1 MLGPQLNRIRQRL
14 DAVKA
19 GKGLEQ
25 GLLDRARAIFDR
37 DLGGEK
43 LDVLRELDRDFD
55 RAGIHTAAD
64 AKLLREL
71 GKMKGKLG
79 GLSEGLAARAEAALG
94 EFELAVRRAERL
106 LAAQSLPPGLI
117 TSLDGDFVRLAR
129 AVKVADLFVRRPQE
143 EAEPKDGLFVLFAR
157 PDRDPRPPA
166 SARLAV
172 AEFWAARAQG
182 NVNDV
187 AQKRRDLDLAHELLL
202 RASAGSLGDRDR
214 LRQARMEV
222 AAARERVRASPV
234 VRSLQDLVRHVR
246 HAARKDPRTAYKS
259 LKALYERAVE
269 AGDSE
274 LAQVARDAVGSMLPP
289 TADIKPLV
297 EQSRLKQQLG
307 WKEPGRAAEG
317 VDKIDKGPAG
327 GRQGGDGAGDVLAQ
341 LAFDLDEEKLEA
353 LELAS
358 GCARFFDV
366 EDTLTEE
373 LVEAELSES
382 RPVQRRV
389 SHPTQMMSYEFTNS
403 LDELHNFVIHAP
415 SMLLYDLASSRQTVR
430 AYLEEE
436 PPPKSK
442 RIKKTAVRVY
452 VLDASGSMHGPRSRF
467 RDAILIAEL
476 NALRVKARQG
486 IDFDPL
492 YFSFFN
498 DSPTELAR
506 IDSGAEATRQIEK
519 LFRHSPAEGQT
530 DISLAL
536 MSSFESIRNAQ
547 GKDPYLSRAT
557 VVIVTDGEDAVDLEL
572 VRKTRKPF
580 EGLDISLSFISLGE
594 ENPDLRSLVVEQRNV
609 GGRAF
614 YHHLSD
620 AEIGVART
628 EFDSTWRTLLPAD
641 VPPTLGA
648 LEALL
653 PHLEALEQIASG
665 RSATTPA
672 RADGQF
678 DALFPVPGA
687 AAAPE
692 SPLTQRLADIL
703 EAVAEAASLASAD
716 TRGSESV
723 TLLSHLLGL
732 YGVTLP
738 KYLAVLEA
746 PSPSV
751 KTAVERLRL
760 LCKPFG

>member
-1 MLGPQLNRIRQRL
+1 MLGPQLNRLRERL

-19 GKGLEQ
+19 GKVLEQ
-25 GLLDRARAIFDR
+25 GLFDRARAIFDR
-37 DLGGEK
+37 DDGSGK
-43 LDVLRELDRDFD
+43 LDALHELDRDFD

-79 GLSEGLAARAEAALG
+79 TLAEGLAGRAQASLA
-94 EFELAVRRAERL
+94 EFELATRRAERL
-106 LAAQSLPPGLI
+106 LAGQALPPGLM
-117 TSLDGDFVRLAR
+117 TSLDADFVRLAR
-129 AVKVADLFVRRPQE
+129 AVKVADLFARTSTETEGQPE
-143 EAEPKDGLFVLFAR
+143 SFELFAR
-157 PDRDPRPPA
+157 PDRDGRPPA
-166 SARLAV
+166 SARVAV
-172 AEFWAARAQG
+172 AEFWAKRAQG
-182 NVNDV
+182 NVGDV
-187 AQKRRDLDLAHELLL
+187 GAKRRDLDLAHELLL
-202 RASAGSLGDRDR
+202 RASASTSGDRDR
-214 LRQARMEV
+214 LRQMRMEV
-222 AAARERVRASPV
+222 AAARERVRAAPV
-234 VRSLQDLVRHVR
+234 VRSLHDLIRHVR
-246 HAARKDPRTAYKS
+246 HTARRDPRTAYKS

-269 AGDSE
+269 AGDGT
-274 LAQVARDAVGSMLPP
+274 LAEASRKAVGAMLPP
-289 TADIKPLV
+289 NEQIRPLV
-297 EQSRLKQQLG
+297 EQSRLKHRLG
-307 WKEPGRAAEG
+307 WKEPGRVADDVKQIEKA
-317 VDKIDKGPAG
+317 PAG
-327 GRQGGDGAGDVLAQ
+327 GKTGGDGAGDVLAQ

-366 EDTLTEE
+366 EDTLTEQV
-373 LVEAELSES
+373 VEAELTET

-389 SHPTQMMSYEFTNS
+389 SHPTQTMSYEFTNS
-403 LDELHNFVIHAP
+403 LDELHNFVIQSP

-436 PPPKSK
+436 PPPVSK

-506 IDSGAEATRQIEK
+506 IDNGPEATRQIEK

-557 VVIVTDGEDAVDLEL
+557 VVLVTDGEDAVDLEL

-594 ENPDLRSLVVEQRNV
+594 ENPDLKSLVIEQRAV

-628 EFDSTWRTLLPAD
+628 EFDSTWRTLLPVE
-641 VPPTLGA
+641 VPATAGA
-648 LEALL
+648 LEALI
-653 PHLEALEQIASG
+653 PHLEALEQIATG
-665 RSATTPA
+665 RTATLPV
-672 RADGQF
+672 RADSQF
-678 DALFPVPGA
+678 DALFPAPGN
-687 AAAPE
+687 PGQGDGTL
-692 SPLTQRLADIL
+692 SQRLADIL
-703 EAVAEAASLASAD
+703 DAVGEAASLASAD
-716 TRGSESV
+716 NRASESV
-723 TLLSHLLGL
+723 TLLNHLLSL
-732 YGVTLP
+732 YGVPLP
-738 KYLAVLEA
+738 KYLAAVET
-746 PSPSV
+746 PSPAV
-751 KTAVERLRL
+751 KVAVERVRL

>member
-1 MLGPQLNRIRQRL
+1 MLGSQLNRIRERL

-25 GLLDRARAIFDR
+25 GLFDRARALFDR
-37 DLGGEK
+37 DDGGEK

-55 RAGIHTAAD
+55 RAGVHTAAD
-64 AKLLREL
+64 AMLLREL

-79 GLSEGLAARAEAALG
+79 ALSEGLAGRAQTALL

-106 LAAQSLPPGLI
+106 LAAQAVPPGLV
-117 TSLDGDFVRLAR
+117 TALDADFIRLAR
-129 AVKVADLFVRRPQE
+129 AVKVADLFGRTATEVEPQE
-143 EAEPKDGLFVLFAR
+143 GGFELFAR

-172 AEFWAARAQG
+172 AEFWAKRAQQ

-187 AQKRRDLDLAHELLL
+187 GQKRRDLDLTHELLL
-202 RASAGSLGDRDR
+202 RASAGSKGDRDR
-214 LRQARMEV
+214 LRQMRMEV

-234 VRSLQDLVRHVR
+234 VRSLHDLVRHVR
-246 HAARKDPRTAYKS
+246 HTARRDPRTAYRS
-259 LKALYERAVE
+259 LKALYERAIE
-269 AGDSE
+269 AGDNE
-274 LAQVARDAVGSMLPP
+274 LAQVARDAVGAMLPP
-289 TADIKPLV
+289 PAELKPLV

-307 WKEPGRAAEG
+307 WKEPGRVAEG
-317 VDKIDKGPAG
+317 VDKRDRLPAG
-327 GRQGGDGAGDVLAQ
+327 GKPGSDAAADVLAQ
-341 LAFDLDEEKLEA
+341 LAFDLDEEKLEQ

-373 LVEAELSES
+373 LVEAELVET

-403 LDELHNFVIHAP
+403 LDELHNFVIQSP

-436 PPPKSK
+436 PPAKVK

-476 NALRVKARQG
+476 NAVRVKARQG
-486 IDFDPL
+486 VEFDPL

-506 IDSGAEATRQIEK
+506 IDNGPEATRQIEK

-547 GKDPYLSRAT
+547 GKDPYLARAT
-557 VVIVTDGEDAVDLEL
+557 VVLVTDGEDAVDLEL

-580 EGLDISLSFISLGE
+580 EGLDIALSFISLGE
-594 ENPDLRSLVVEQRNV
+594 ENPDLRSLVLEQRNV

-620 AEIGVART
+620 AEIGMART

-641 VPPTLGA
+641 VSATVGA

-653 PHLEALEQIASG
+653 PHLEALEQIAGG
-665 RSATTPA
+665 RAATAPT

-678 DALFPVPGA
+678 DALFPPPGA
-687 AAAPE
+687 VASAEGAL
-692 SPLTQRLADIL
+692 SQRLADIL
-703 EAVAEAASLASAD
+703 DAVAEAASLASAD

-723 TLLSHLLGL
+723 TLLNHLLGL
-732 YGVTLP
+732 YAVPLP
-738 KYLAVLEA
+738 KYLAALA
-746 PSPSV
+746 TPSPSV
-751 KTAVERLRL
+751 KAAVERLRL

>member
-1 MLGPQLNRIRQRL
+1 MLGPQLNRLRERL

-19 GKGLEQ
+19 GRGLEQ
-25 GLLDRARAIFDR
+25 GLFDRARAIFDR
-37 DLGGEK
+37 EDQGEK
-43 LDVLRELDRDFD
+43 LDALRGLDRDFD

-71 GKMKGKLG
+71 GKLKGKLG
-79 GLSEGLAARAEAALG
+79 GLSEGLADRATAALL
-94 EFELAVRRAERL
+94 EFDLAVRRAERL
-106 LAAQSLPPGLI
+106 LGAQTLPPGLV
-117 TSLDGDFVRLAR
+117 TSLDADFVRLAR
-129 AVKVADLFVRRPQE
+129 AVKVADLFARPPEDESQE
-143 EAEPKDGLFVLFAR
+143 GFEVFAR
-157 PDRDPRPPA
+157 PDRDHRPPA

-172 AEFWAARAQG
+172 AEFWAKRAQE

-202 RASAGSLGDRDR
+202 RASAGSMGDRDR
-214 LRQARMEV
+214 LRQMRMEV

-246 HAARKDPRTAYKS
+246 HTARRDPRTAYRS
-259 LKALYERAVE
+259 LKGLYERAIE
-269 AGDSE
+269 ANDTE
-274 LAQVARDAVGSMLPP
+274 LAQVAREAVSSMLPP
-289 TADIKPLV
+289 TAQMKPLV

-307 WKEPGRAAEG
+307 WKEPGKPAEG
-317 VDKIDKGPAG
+317 VEKLDRGPAG
-327 GRQGGDGAGDVLAQ
+327 GKAGSDEAGDVLAQ

-373 LVEAELSES
+373 LVEAELEQS

-389 SHPTQMMSYEFTNS
+389 SHPTQTMSYEFTNS
-403 LDELHNFVIHAP
+403 LDELHNFVIQSP
-415 SMLLYDLASSRQTVR
+415 SMLLYNLASSRQTVR

-436 PPPKSK
+436 PPPKQS

-476 NALRVKARQG
+476 NALRVKARQNVP
-486 IDFDPL
+486 FDPL

-506 IDSGAEATRQIEK
+506 IDSGPEATRQIEK

-557 VVIVTDGEDAVDLEL
+557 VVLVTDGEDAVDLEL
-572 VRKTRKPF
+572 VRRTRKPF

-594 ENPDLRSLVVEQRNV
+594 ENPDLKSLVIEQRNV

-628 EFDSTWRTLLPAD
+628 EFDSTWRTLLPAE
-641 VPPTLGA
+641 VPATAGA

-653 PHLEALEQIASG
+653 PHLEALEQIAGG
-665 RSATTPA
+665 RPA
-672 RADGQF
+672 HVAQRADSQF
-678 DALFPVPGA
+678 DAFFPLPGPSTS
-687 AAAPE
+687 PE
-692 SPLTQRLADIL
+692 GPVSQRLADIL
-703 EAVAEAASLASAD
+703 EAVGEAASLASVDNRA
-716 TRGSESV
+716 SESV

-732 YGVTLP
+732 YGVPLP
-738 KYLAVLEA
+738 KYLTAVESPA
-746 PSPSV
+746 PTV
-751 KTAVERLRL
+751 KAAVERLRL

>member
-1 MLGPQLNRIRQRL
+1 MLGPQLNRIRERL

-25 GLLDRARAIFDR
+25 GFFDRARAIFDR
-37 DLGGEK
+37 DEGGEK

-79 GLSEGLAARAEAALG
+79 SLSEGLSDRAQGALV
-94 EFELAVRRAERL
+94 EFELAVRRAERM
-106 LAAQSLPPGLI
+106 LASQSMPPGLV
-117 TSLDGDFVRLAR
+117 TSLDADFVRLAR
-129 AVKVADLFVRRPQE
+129 AVKVADLFVRT
-143 EAEPKDGLFVLFAR
+143 AADSEPTGEPFEVFAR
-157 PDRDPRPPA
+157 PARDSRPPA

-172 AEFWAARAQG
+172 AEFWARRAQT

-187 AQKRRDLDLAHELLL
+187 GQKRRDLDLAHELLL
-202 RASAGSLGDRDR
+202 RASAGSMGDRDR
-214 LRQARMEV
+214 LRQMRMEV

-246 HAARKDPRTAYKS
+246 HTARRDPRTAYRS
-259 LKALYERAVE
+259 LKALYERAIE
-269 AGDSE
+269 AGDTQ
-274 LAQVARDAVGSMLPP
+274 LAQVARDAVGAMLP
-289 TADIKPLV
+289 TTQEMKPLV

-327 GRQGGDGAGDVLAQ
+327 GKEGGDGAGDVLAQ

-373 LVEAELSES
+373 LIEAELAET

-389 SHPTQMMSYEFTNS
+389 SHPTQTMSYEFTNS
-403 LDELHNFVIHAP
+403 LDELHNFVIQSP

-436 PPPKSK
+436 PPPKSQ

-476 NALRVKARQG
+476 NALRVKARQNVP
-486 IDFDPL
+486 FDPL

-506 IDSGAEATRQIEK
+506 IDSGPEATRQIEK

-557 VVIVTDGEDAVDLEL
+557 VVLVTDGEDAVDLEL

-594 ENPDLRSLVVEQRNV
+594 ENPDLKSLVIEQRNV

-628 EFDSTWRTLLPAD
+628 EFDSTWRTLLPAE
-641 VPPTLGA
+641 VPATLGA
-648 LEALL
+648 LEGLL
-653 PHLEALEQIASG
+653 PHLEALEQIAGG
-665 RSATTPA
+665 RTASVPV

-678 DALFPVPGA
+678 DALFPLTGTGA
-687 AAAPE
+687 GPE
-692 SPLTQRLADIL
+692 GPLTQRLADIL
-703 EAVAEAASLASAD
+703 DAVGEAASLASAD

-738 KYLAVLEA
+738 KYLAAVES

-751 KTAVERLRL
+751 KLAVERVRL

>member
-1 MLGPQLNRIRQRL
+1 MLGPQLNRIRERL

-19 GKGLEQ
+19 GKGLAQ
-25 GLLDRARAIFDR
+25 GLFDRARALFDR
-37 DLGGEK
+37 DDGSQSLEA
-43 LDVLRELDRDFD
+43 LRGLDRDFD
-55 RAGIHTAAD
+55 RAGVHTAAD

-79 GLSEGLAARAEAALG
+79 LLCEGLAERAQAALG
-94 EFELAVRRAERL
+94 DFELAVRRAERL
-106 LAAQSLPPGLI
+106 LAAQALPPGLV
-117 TSLDGDFVRLAR
+117 TALDADFVRLAR
-129 AVKVADLFVRRPQE
+129 VVKVADLFVRSSTE
-143 EAEPKDGLFVLFAR
+143 VDSNEKAFELFAR
-157 PDRDPRPPA
+157 PVRDSRPPA

-172 AEFWAARAQG
+172 AEFWVQRAQN
-182 NVNDV
+182 NVHDV
-187 AQKRRDLDLAHELLL
+187 GGKRRDLDLAHELLL
-202 RASAGSLGDRDR
+202 RASVGSPGDRDR
-214 LRQARMEV
+214 LRQMRMEV
-222 AAARERVRASPV
+222 GAARERVRASPV

-246 HAARKDPRTAYKS
+246 HTARRDPRTAYRS
-259 LKALYERAVE
+259 LKALYERAIE

-274 LAQVARDAVGSMLPP
+274 LAQVAREALGTMLPAP
-289 TADIKPLV
+289 AQLKPWV
-297 EQSRLKQQLG
+297 EQGRLKQQLG
-307 WKEPGRAAEG
+307 WKEPVRVAED
-317 VDKIDKGPAG
+317 VEKIDRSPAG
-327 GRQGGDGAGDVLAQ
+327 GKPGSDGSTDVLAQ

-373 LVEAELSES
+373 LVEAELSAT

-389 SHPTQMMSYEFTNS
+389 SHPTQVMSYEFTNS
-403 LDELHNFVIHAP
+403 LDELHNFVIQSP

-436 PPPKSK
+436 PPMRSK

-486 IDFDPL
+486 IGFDPL

-506 IDSGAEATRQIEK
+506 IDNGPEATRQIEK

-536 MSSFESIRNAQ
+536 MASFESIRTAQ

-557 VVIVTDGEDAVDLEL
+557 VVLVTDGEDAVDLEL

-594 ENPDLRSLVVEQRNV
+594 ENPDLKSLVVEQRNV

-628 EFDSTWRTLLPAD
+628 EFDSTWRTLLPGD
-641 VPPTLGA
+641 VPATVGA

-653 PHLEALEQIASG
+653 PHLEALEQIAAG
-665 RSATTPA
+665 RPA
-672 RADGQF
+672 LVPLRAEGQF
-678 DALFPVPGA
+678 EALFPQSHSGVSAEG
-687 AAAPE
+687 
-692 SPLTQRLADIL
+692 PLSQRLADIL
-703 EAVAEAASLASAD
+703 DAVGEASSLESAD
-716 TRGSESV
+716 SRSSESV
-723 TLLSHLLGL
+723 TLLNHLLAL
-732 YGVTLP
+732 YGVTMP
-738 KYLAVLEA
+738 KYLAAVETPA
-746 PSPSV
+746 PSV
-751 KTAVERLRL
+751 KIAVERVRL

>member
-19 GKGLEQ
+19 GKGVEQ
-25 GLLDRARAIFDR
+25 GLLDRARAMFER
-37 DLGGEK
+37 GEDSGER

-55 RAGIHTAAD
+55 RAGVHTAAD

-79 GLSEGLAARAEAALG
+79 SLAEGLADRALAALI
-94 EFELAVRRAERL
+94 EFDAAVRRAERL
-106 LAAQSLPPGLI
+106 LAAQSVPPGLA
-117 TSLDGDFVRLAR
+117 TSLDADFVRLAR
-129 AVKVADLFVRRPQE
+129 VVKVADLFVRTASE
-143 EAEPKDGLFVLFAR
+143 DEAPAEAFEVFAR
-157 PDRDPRPPA
+157 PSRDRRPPA

-172 AEFWAARAQG
+172 AEFWAKRAQD
-182 NVNDV
+182 NVSDV
-187 AQKRRDLDLAHELLL
+187 GQKRRDLDLAHELLL

-214 LRQARMEV
+214 LRQMRMEV

-234 VRSLQDLVRHVR
+234 VRSLHDLVRHVR
-246 HAARKDPRTAYKS
+246 HTARRDPRTAYKS
-259 LKALYERAVE
+259 LKALYERAIE
-269 AGDSE
+269 AGDPE
-274 LAQVARDAVGSMLPP
+274 LAQVARDAVGSMLPH
-289 TADIKPLV
+289 TSELRPLV

-317 VDKIDKGPAG
+317 VDKIEKSPAG
-327 GRQGGDGAGDVLAQ
+327 GKAGTDGAADVLAQ

-373 LVEAELSES
+373 LVEAELTQT

-389 SHPTQMMSYEFTNS
+389 GHPTQMMSYEFTNS

-415 SMLLYDLASSRQTVR
+415 SMLLYDLASGRQTVR

-436 PPPKSK
+436 PPPKSQ

-486 IDFDPL
+486 VPFDPL

-506 IDSGAEATRQIEK
+506 IDNGPEATRQIEK

-557 VVIVTDGEDAVDLEL
+557 VVLVTDGEDAVDLEL

-594 ENPDLRSLVVEQRNV
+594 ENPDLKSLVIEQRNV

-628 EFDSTWRTLLPAD
+628 EFDSTWRTLLPAE
-641 VPPTLGA
+641 VPATVGA

-653 PHLEALEQIASG
+653 PHLEALEQIAGG
-665 RSATTPA
+665 RTATAPV

-678 DALFPVPGA
+678 DALFPIPGVTTT
-687 AAAPE
+687 PE
-692 SPLTQRLADIL
+692 GPLGQRLADIL
-703 EAVAEAASLASAD
+703 DAVAEAASLASAD
-716 TRGSESV
+716 NRGSESV
-723 TLLSHLLGL
+723 TLLNHLLGL
-732 YGVTLP
+732 YGVPLP
-738 KYLAVLEA
+738 KYLAAVDA
-746 PSPSV
+746 PTASV
-751 KTAVERLRL
+751 KTAVERVRL